1 MLEQTLQQ
9 LADSQQT
16 LTHKLLRTLS
26 GLDRTGLV
34 AVQRV
39 WPTIPDTRRRQITTS
54 LVGMAEDDAELDFVD
69 ILRICLAD
77 TDAEVRAVAVSGLW
91 ETNDQTF
98 IDPLINML
106 RSDPSAQ
113 VREAVA
119 ELLGHFGM
127 LSVDKQVRGRGK
139 RLLAALLDTFH
150 SKDDPTNTEEVR
162 RNALESAAFFSEDE
176 RVLAAIREAYADPSL
191 TIRAG
196 AVSAMGM
203 SFDETWAPTI
213 LKELDNP
220 EPEMRFVAARAA
232 GEIWMESAV
241 PRLVDMI
248 KDPDSEVRLV
258 AITSLGEI
266 GGLQAKTTLTHLLE
280 SHDEGLRDAAE
291 DALKE
296 LRFNEDPLDFKDML
310 GGARKGKPKNE
321 E

>member
-1 MLEQTLQQ
+1 MIEQTLEQ
-9 LADSQQT
+9 LASSQQT

-26 GLDRTGLV
+26 GLDRTGLA

-39 WPTIPDTRRRQITTS
+39 WPTIPDTRRRQIITS

-69 ILRICLAD
+69 VLRICLAD

-98 IDPLINML
+98 VDPLIALL
-106 RSDPSAQ
+106 RSDPSTQ

-127 LSVDKQVRGRGK
+127 LAVDRQVRGRGK

-150 SKDDPTNTEEVR
+150 STDDPANTEEVR
-162 RNALESAAFFSEDE
+162 RNALESASFFSDDE
-176 RVLAAIREAYADPSL
+176 RVLAAIHEAYADPSL
-191 TIRAG
+191 TMRVG

-203 SFDETWAPTI
+203 CFDESYAPTV
-213 LKELDNP
+213 LKEMDNP

-232 GEIWMESAV
+232 GELLLESAV
-241 PRLVDMI
+241 PRLVEMI
-248 KDPDSEVRLV
+248 QDPDSEVRLV
-258 AITSLGEI
+258 AIAALGEI

-280 SHDEGLRDAAE
+280 SHDEDLRDAAE
-291 DALKE
+291 EALEE